1 MCGEG
6 VGQKRQY
13 MFTKWRLFRETR
25 SNNCQGEFS
34 FRLLHLRSK
43 YTFEDCKRTGNVVKN
58 VQWKEMGFKVLKVT
72 MSPRYIWTTRNRTDA
87 QNKIF
92 GMNALWSG
100 EKVSCPPSTVLHV
113 EVCNKTRRTYDLKL
127 NALLIL

>member
-1 MCGEG
+1 
-6 VGQKRQY
+6 
-13 MFTKWRLFRETR
+13 MFSGKKW
-25 SNNCQGEFS
+25 
-34 FRLLHLRSK
+34 
-43 YTFEDCKRTGNVVKN
+43 
-58 VQWKEMGFKVLKVT
+58 VLKSSRDNV
-72 MSPRYIWTTRNRTDA
+72 SKIHLDDEEWNA

>member
-1 MCGEG
+1 M
-6 VGQKRQY
+6 
-13 MFTKWRLFRETR
+13 
-25 SNNCQGEFS
+25 
-34 FRLLHLRSK
+34 HLDD
-43 YTFEDCKRTGNVVKN
+43 EEQN
-58 VQWKEMGFKVLKVT
+58 
-72 MSPRYIWTTRNRTDA
+72 A